1 MEEIWNDIKICFQ
14 SHYFFQFYP
23 QQIIM
28 FVNDTG
34 FIPKMYF
41 INAVFHTTWE
51 LDNSTAKS
59 EDQTSN
65 IL

>member
-41 INAVFHTTWE
+41 INAVFHTT
-51 LDNSTAKS
+51 
-59 EDQTSN
+59 
-65 IL
+65 